1 MKRAPEEGVTWQQL
15 ELMRQWGA
23 SLLLVARQEMEHLGL
38 VCNLLTAIG
47 EAPTLRRPD
56 FPLGPRYYDL
66 GIPCL
71 LEPFGLP
78 ALERFIGFEA
88 PETVSGEDLARF
100 EQNRAA
106 DARHLLHRRALRR
119 DPLALPAPR
128 QHGPLRRPAGGSV
141 RDSGDHPRAD
151 PRRADPQPPGLRRV
165 SDGGDRPWHGARRD
179 RPDRPR
185 GRGDSGRQPHEPL
198 RPLLHDVRAV
208 APAARGRPQLPAG
221 SPGRCRP
228 VRHPGRSRCRRA
240 GPCASCSTLSTR
252 R

>member
-1 MKRAPEEGVTWQQL
+1 MPSLREAAGGRQRLADLLTEAAELEHGLLCQYLYAWFSMKRAPEEGVTWQQL

-88 PETVSGEDLARF
+88 PETASGEDLARF
-100 EQNRAA
+100 EQNRTA
-106 DARHLLHRRALRR
+106 DARHLLHRRALRAR
-119 DPLALPAPR
+119 SARSSSTSTTRTCSSARRGLSSR
-128 QHGPLRRPAGGSV
+128 LRRSSPCRS
-141 RDSGDHPRAD
+141 
-151 PRRADPQPPGLRRV
+151 
-165 SDGGDRPWHGARRD
+165 
-179 RPDRPR
+179 
-185 GRGDSGRQPHEPL
+185 
-198 RPLLHDVRAV
+198 
-208 APAARGRPQLPAG
+208 AA
-221 SPGRCRP
+221 CRP
-228 VRHPGRSRCRRA
+228 PTTRSTTCF
-240 GPCASCSTLSTR
+240 
-252 R
+252 